1 MAVALCHAPWLWLHT
16 TNAMPGMTDLKL
28 ICFHQC
34 SLLQLRSAGF
44 AVQLEAGKKRLDG
57 VHHAT
62 KQQQAPAMLFTV
74 LAAG

>member
-1 MAVALCHAPWLWLHT
+1 MAVAFCYAPLCT
-16 TNAMPGMTDLKL
+16 TNAMPSMTD
-28 ICFHQC
+28 QC
-34 SLLQLRSAGF
+34 SLLELRSAGF